1 MTGALLQLISL
12 GTDNIFL
19 TNNPSITLFKI
30 LYKRH
35 TSFIML
41 DCFSET
47 KINNNAPFS
56 FKILNNG
63 DLLHK
68 LYLVIDLPNII
79 QNTFTPNIG
88 NIKSLLNSYDIK
100 WSSFKENNE
109 LTDLH
114 DYDSSFNNI
123 TDAVSD
129 SINKEIQTKQFY
141 STIKQSIN
149 NKQLLID
156 KHNINI
162 ETEQE
167 LYMLSVIDHLLN
179 INYDIGNILRA
190 ILVYS
195 KQYLKL
201 FNLND
206 FITLYFNEFIKQS
219 PIMTDNILCLYSIDK
234 LSNYSNNILI
244 NDKVIN
250 NNSDVYYIF
259 NKFYSET
266 HNHLFFNTKLQA
278 EFTENSQLLN
288 TLITNFNTSLF
299 DLVIIYQNNNFIIY
313 DYTPIQTTSYLSSDI
328 NKEFTLF
335 KLQFEQ
341 ELNIYIPYFN
351 NPILWNN
358 INVMNNIPLIMF
370 NNLCDLLYDT
380 FLDFNDPTLLNIV
393 DLKTQLIYNHIISKI
408 NSRFYTNIPSTY
420 SSLLLILSR
429 ESLFPQ
435 STLITPDFALD
446 LEYENHSFLC
456 QEWIVNTVI
465 QYISIKLE
473 NFDSKYKS
481 VINIVIN
488 LCKSFVSDVPP
499 YSEYINIYPKYY
511 YDITSSIYYQLIK
524 KYRSMFNSFCTNI
537 LFGSDYYLSHGGK
550 TIFQSV
556 NISDFFSCL
565 SIPKFTETL
574 TLDTFEYDKIS
585 HILLQSNSQI
595 IEQLNTT
602 STSDIIQS
610 LNTIFHQNLFID
622 TTNIIYNL
630 NDCKLLFLKYLTS
643 QNISSDP
650 IIQHINNV
658 NVNLTSNLNLDFLY
672 SLFSSVVKQFLPID
686 KKFSNISH
694 ISSSN
699 INNIDTDISTS
710 EIKKTTILKTIKNA
724 ITNDYVKYAWVKEL
738 GHRIIKKINI
748 SINGHIISEF
758 TSELLHFNAEL
769 SHLYNHLRGYN
780 IMIGNTPEM
789 YTLSNKQRIIN
800 TLYIPI
806 PFWFSNYIENALP
819 LFNLINSDIQINV
832 ELESLENL
840 LILEPVSSF
849 KCIPNF
855 KCRLLSQFI
864 YLDLDERIKFT
875 QSTLNYLLN
884 RYEYNGLFTFSYNY
898 LSNNSNLVNINNS
911 DILTHNNSLVSIEI
925 KLNNPTKFFIWYFKI
940 YDITNI
946 DISNWNSFGDPDLSN
961 IIDFMK
967 IKFNDIDRISYLS
980 ENYFNVVQPYQIS
993 SSLSKGEYLYSFSLF
1008 PSELQPSG
1016 SANMYLLTSSYL
1028 LVCFSQALID
1038 KLKSNSNL
1046 RIKTELWGYTHNILQ
1061 ISLGFGGLL
1070 FI

>member
-266 HNHLFFNTKLQA
+266 HNHLFFNTKLQS

-313 DYTPIQTTSYLSSDI
+313 DYTPIPTTSYLSSDI

-341 ELNIYIPYFN
+341 ELN
-351 NPILWNN
+351 
-358 INVMNNIPLIMF
+358 
-370 NNLCDLLYDT
+370 T
-380 FLDFNDPTLLNIV
+380 
-393 DLKTQLIYNHIISKI
+393 
-408 NSRFYTNIPSTY
+408 
-420 SSLLLILSR
+420 
-429 ESLFPQ
+429 
-435 STLITPDFALD
+435 
-446 LEYENHSFLC
+446 
-456 QEWIVNTVI
+456 
-465 QYISIKLE
+465 
-473 NFDSKYKS
+473 
-481 VINIVIN
+481 
-488 LCKSFVSDVPP
+488 
-499 YSEYINIYPKYY
+499 
-511 YDITSSIYYQLIK
+511 
-524 KYRSMFNSFCTNI
+524 
-537 LFGSDYYLSHGGK
+537 
-550 TIFQSV
+550 
-556 NISDFFSCL
+556 
-565 SIPKFTETL
+565 
-574 TLDTFEYDKIS
+574 
-585 HILLQSNSQI
+585 
-595 IEQLNTT
+595 
-602 STSDIIQS
+602 
-610 LNTIFHQNLFID
+610 
-622 TTNIIYNL
+622 
-630 NDCKLLFLKYLTS
+630 KLLFVPDKVTS
-643 QNISSDP
+643 C
-650 IIQHINNV
+650 
-658 NVNLTSNLNLDFLY
+658 
-672 SLFSSVVKQFLPID
+672 K
-686 KKFSNISH
+686 
-694 ISSSN
+694 
-699 INNIDTDISTS
+699 
-710 EIKKTTILKTIKNA
+710 
-724 ITNDYVKYAWVKEL
+724 
-738 GHRIIKKINI
+738 R
-748 SINGHIISEF
+748 
-758 TSELLHFNAEL
+758 
-769 SHLYNHLRGYN
+769 
-780 IMIGNTPEM
+780 
-789 YTLSNKQRIIN
+789 
-800 TLYIPI
+800 
-806 PFWFSNYIENALP
+806 
-819 LFNLINSDIQINV
+819 LI
-832 ELESLENL
+832 
-840 LILEPVSSF
+840 
-849 KCIPNF
+849 
-855 KCRLLSQFI
+855 
-864 YLDLDERIKFT
+864 
-875 QSTLNYLLN
+875 
-884 RYEYNGLFTFSYNY
+884 
-898 LSNNSNLVNINNS
+898 
-911 DILTHNNSLVSIEI
+911 
-925 KLNNPTKFFIWYFKI
+925 
-940 YDITNI
+940 
-946 DISNWNSFGDPDLSN
+946 
-961 IIDFMK
+961 
-967 IKFNDIDRISYLS
+967 
-980 ENYFNVVQPYQIS
+980 
-993 SSLSKGEYLYSFSLF
+993 
-1008 PSELQPSG
+1008 
-1016 SANMYLLTSSYL
+1016 
-1028 LVCFSQALID
+1028 
-1038 KLKSNSNL
+1038 
-1046 RIKTELWGYTHNILQ
+1046 
-1061 ISLGFGGLL
+1061 
-1070 FI
+1070 